1 MDDQTPQSPPS
12 DGPADSPSES
22 DRTVVRP
29 RPGARSAS
37 SLGTPNRTAVPAV
50 SSEPLDAAVL
60 SFGHNPILSAAHPLL
75 VVTSEIRNLVA
86 HPNPEMLRQ
95 QLSES
100 VKQFERDCESR
111 GVTRENTIA
120 ARYVLCT
127 FADECAGST
136 PWGGG
141 GLWARD
147 TLLIR
152 FHNET
157 WGGEKVF
164 QLLGKLAENPAANRD
179 LLELIYVCISLGFE
193 GRFRIAENGKAQL
206 ELTRERLYQLITKHS
221 PERSK
226 AYSVHWEPAKVA
238 KQSWLSA
245 TPFWAFCA
253 VVGLL
258 CIGAFGVYNYLL
270 ANRSDPAFSAIQSIR
285 MKQAQA
291 APVPAAVAAIKP
303 RLAGFLEAE
312 IAAGLVSV
320 KDEASRSIVT
330 LKGDNFFSPGSATI
344 DNKALSTLD
353 KIASALQ
360 KNPGTVLI
368 QGHSDNV
375 PIRSVRFPSNWELS
389 KERARSVQSLLAKGV
404 ELTRLRSEGMAD
416 SEPVAAND
424 TPANRSKNRR
434 VEITLFVQ

>member
-1 MDDQTPQSPPS
+1 MTDQTPQPPGF
-12 DGPADSPSES
+12 DGLPESE
-22 DRTVVRP
+22 RTIVRP
-29 RPGARSAS
+29 RPGARVAS
-37 SLGTPNRTAVPAV
+37 SLGGSIRSVAVPV
-50 SSEPLDAAVL
+50 SSEPLDEAVL
-60 SFGHNPILSAAHPLL
+60 SFGHNPILSSAHPLL
-75 VVTSEIRNLVA
+75 VVASEIRNLPA

-100 VKQFERDCESR
+100 VKHFEKDCEAR
-111 GVTRENTIA
+111 GVSRENTLA

-127 FADECAGST
+127 VVDECAGST

-193 GRFRIAENGKAQL
+193 GRFRVAENGKAQL

-226 AYSVHWEPAKVA
+226 AYSVHWEPAQVH

-258 CIGAFGVYNYLL
+258 GIGVFGVYNYLL

-285 MKQAQA
+285 IKQAQA
-291 APVPAAVAAIKP
+291 APVVALKP

-312 IAAGLVSV
+312 VAAGLVSV
-320 KDEASRSIVT
+320 RDEASRSVVT
-330 LKGDNFFSPGSATI
+330 LRGDNFFGPGSSTI
-344 DNKALSTLD
+344 DNKALSTLE
-353 KIASALQ
+353 KIANALQ

-389 KERARSVQSLLAKGV
+389 KERARSVQALLAKV
-404 ELTRLRSEGMAD
+404 VDTSRLRSEGMAD

-424 TPANRSKNRR
+424 SPANRAKNRR

>member
-1 MDDQTPQSPPS
+1 MSEQSPGTDPIDPS
-12 DGPADSPSES
+12 PEN
-22 DRTVVRP
+22 DRTMVRP
-29 RPGARSAS
+29 RPGARTTS
-37 SLGTPNRTAVPAV
+37 SLGGTFKAPVTPV
-50 SSEPLDAAVL
+50 SSEPLDEAVL
-60 SFGHNPILSAAHPLL
+60 NFGHNPILAAAHPLL
-75 VVTSEIRNLVA
+75 IVASEIRNLAA

-95 QLSES
+95 QLSDSIKKFES
-100 VKQFERDCESR
+100 DCERR
-111 GVTRENTIA
+111 GISRENTIA

-179 LLELIYVCISLGFE
+179 MLELVYVCISLGFE
-193 GRFRIAENGKAQL
+193 GRFRIAENGKQQL
-206 ELTRERLYQLITKHS
+206 ELTRERLFQLITQHG

-226 AYSVHWEPAKVA
+226 AYSVKWEAAKVEQ
-238 KQSWLSA
+238 QSWMSA

-253 VVGLL
+253 VIGLL
-258 CIGAFGVYNYLL
+258 AVGAFALYSYLL
-270 ANRSDPAFSAIQSIR
+270 ANRSDPAFTAIQSIR
-285 MKQAQA
+285 IKQAQA
-291 APVPAAVAAIKP
+291 APIVIAQKP

-312 IAAGLVSV
+312 IAAGLVGV
-320 KDEASRSIVT
+320 RDEASRSVVT
-330 LKGDNFFSPGSATI
+330 LRGDNFFAPGSASI
-344 DNKALSTLD
+344 SSAAVPTLE
-353 KIASALQ
+353 KIAAALQ
-360 KNPGTVLI
+360 KNPGTVLV

-389 KERARSVQSLLAKGV
+389 KERAISVQSLLKQTVDAA
-404 ELTRLRSEGMAD
+404 RLRSEGMAD

-424 TPANRSKNRR
+424 SPANRAKNRR

>member
-1 MDDQTPQSPPS
+1 MTDQTPQPP
-12 DGPADSPSES
+12 PADSPAEG
-22 DRTVVRP
+22 DRTIVRP

-37 SLGTPNRTAVPAV
+37 SLSGPTRTAAPAV
-50 SSEPLDAAVL
+50 SSEPLDDAVL

-75 VVTSEIRNLVA
+75 VVTSEIRNLAA

-100 VKQFERDCESR
+100 VKQFEKDCESR
-111 GVTRENTIA
+111 GVSRENTIA

-164 QLLGKLAENPAANRD
+164 LLLGKLAENAAANRD

-206 ELTRERLYQLITKHS
+206 ELTRERLFQLITKHS

-258 CIGAFGVYNYLL
+258 CIGVFGIYNYLL

-285 MKQAQA
+285 IKQAQA
-291 APVPAAVAAIKP
+291 APVAVTLKP

-320 KDEASRSIVT
+320 RDEASRSIVT

-344 DNKALSTLD
+344 DSKAFSTIER
-353 KIASALQ
+353 IAIALQ

-389 KERARSVQSLLAKGV
+389 KERARSVQSLLAKAV

-424 TPANRSKNRR
+424 TPANRAKNRR

>member
-1 MDDQTPQSPPS
+1 MSEQAPGGGSNEPSP
-12 DGPADSPSES
+12 EN
-22 DRTVVRP
+22 DRTMVRP
-29 RPGARSAS
+29 RPGARTTS
-37 SLGTPNRTAVPAV
+37 SLGGTFKAPIAPV
-50 SSEPLDAAVL
+50 STEPLDEAVL

-75 VVTSEIRNLVA
+75 IVASEIRNLAA
-86 HPNPEMLRQ
+86 HPNPELLRQ
-95 QLSES
+95 QLSDS
-100 VKQFERDCESR
+100 IKKFERDCEQR
-111 GVTRENTIA
+111 GVSRENTIA

-179 LLELIYVCISLGFE
+179 MLELIYVCISLGFE
-193 GRFRIAENGKAQL
+193 GRFRIADNGKQQL
-206 ELTRERLYQLITKHS
+206 ELTRERLFQLITQHG

-226 AYSVHWEPAKVA
+226 AYSVKWEAAKVE
-238 KQSWLSA
+238 KQSWMSA

-253 VVGLL
+253 VIGLL
-258 CIGAFGVYNYLL
+258 AVGAFALYSYLL
-270 ANRSDPAFSAIQSIR
+270 ANRSDPAFTAIQSIR
-285 MKQAQA
+285 IKQAQA
-291 APVPAAVAAIKP
+291 APVVIAQKP
-303 RLAGFLEAE
+303 RLAAFLEAE
-312 IAAGLVSV
+312 VAAGLVAV
-320 KDEASRSIVT
+320 RDEASRSIVT
-330 LKGDNFFSPGSATI
+330 LRGDNFFAPGSASI
-344 DNKALSTLD
+344 SSAALPTLE
-353 KIASALQ
+353 KIAAALQ
-360 KNPGTVLI
+360 KNQGTVLI

-389 KERARSVQSLLAKGV
+389 KERALSVQSLLRQTV
-404 ELTRLRSEGMAD
+404 DSTRLRSEGMAD

-424 TPANRSKNRR
+424 SPANRAKNRR